1 MICIKPQKHRKVAQ
15 QNSPR
20 GECRGGGGGGKD
32 LENLEKK
39 GEMGR
44 LEKIGGGESAEPKDI

>member
-20 GECRGGGGGGKD
+20 GECRGGG
-32 LENLEKK
+32 E
-39 GEMGR
+39 
-44 LEKIGGGESAEPKDI
+44 GGEGLGELGEKGRNGKAGENRRRRVSRA